1 MRVPLNWLREF
12 VSFDTKPEEIASVLT
27 MLGLEVEAIENTS
40 DDTILDISITPNR
53 PDCLSISGIAREVAL
68 GLGKEFRYS
77 EINIRRPAPSD
88 IRIIID
94 NEGLC
99 PRYAGR
105 VIRNIHVKDSPD
117 WLKKRLEQC
126 GLRTVNNVVDI
137 TNYVLLE
144 LGHPIHAFDLDTL
157 KGNTIR
163 VALAGKNQKI
173 KTLDGIERKLSDETL
188 LIWDSERPVAIA
200 GIMGGLDTEVRP
212 HTKNIFL
219 EGAYFSPVSIRR
231 SSKILGLKTEASY
244 RFERGTDIEGLVFS
258 IDRAVDLIL
267 EICGGELTDVLDEY
281 PSKFKTSEIIL
292 RPQRLKNIIGEE
304 VSYEE
309 IKEILTRLGFPF
321 TFKDGDFIVKTLSR
335 RPDVNLEI
343 DLIEEIA
350 RVRGYGRIPAK
361 MPVVELTFEINKKLK
376 DIELIKTILRAR
388 GFSEAINYSFMDI
401 NSLKALEIPDG
412 DERFSLVEIKNPLRK
427 EDSYLRTTLIPS
439 LLENLRT
446 NIRFGIKDLMLFETA
461 RVFLKKGK
469 GLPTVTSP
477 PMERLHLGIIK
488 WHDSRPVLWRDHL
501 NPFYIL
507 REVIDGLASEFMV
520 KEVVYRASEEPFLH
534 KGQSSDLFIRSN
546 GNDIKIGYTG
556 IVSQRVIDRLDIKT
570 SSPIAILEIDLDT
583 FLSVRGSSPVYKALP
598 RFPYIERDVAV
609 IVDNMIPA
617 EELRRLVLSYP
628 SDIIESVSIFDYYRG
643 GNIPPDKKSIGLRIL
658 YRSRERTLT
667 EEEVEKVHNEIINSL
682 LQKTGGSIRL

>member
-1 MRVPLNWLREF
+1 LRVPLNWLREF
-12 VSFDTKPEEIASVLT
+12 VSFNIKPEEIARGLT
-27 MLGLEVEAIENTS
+27 MLGLEVEAIETTT
-40 DDTILDISITPNR
+40 DETILDISITPNR
-53 PDCLSISGIAREVAL
+53 PDCLSVSGIAREVAIAIREEF
-68 GLGKEFRYS
+68 KEPQ
-77 EINIRRPAPSD
+77 INIRRPAPSGF
-88 IRIIID
+88 RIIID
-94 NEGLC
+94 NEELC

-105 VIRNIHVKDSPD
+105 VIRNICVKDSPD

-126 GLRTVNNVVDI
+126 GLRSVNNVVDI

-144 LGHPIHAFDLDTL
+144 LGHPLHAFDLDTL

-173 KTLDGIERKLSDETL
+173 KTLDGIERKLSDDTL

-231 SSKILGLKTEASY
+231 SSKSLGLKTEASY

-292 RPQRLKNIIGEE
+292 RSQRLKNVIGEE
-304 VSYEE
+304 VAYEE

-350 RVRGYGRIPAK
+350 RVRGYEKIPAK
-361 MPVVELTFEINKKLK
+361 TPVVGLSFEINKKLK

-401 NSLKALEIPDG
+401 NSLKALEIPEG

-469 GLPTVTSP
+469 GLPL
-477 PMERLHLGIIK
+477 ERLHLGIIK
-488 WHDSRPVLWRDHL
+488 WHDSRPVLWRDNL

-507 REVIDGLASEFMV
+507 REIIDGLASEFMV
-520 KEVVYRASEEPFLH
+520 RELLYRASEEPFLH
-534 KGQSSDLFIRSN
+534 KGQSSDLFIKSN
-546 GNDIKIGYTG
+546 GNDIKIGYIG
-556 IVSQRVIDRLDIKT
+556 IVSQKVIDRLDIKT
-570 SSPIAILEIDLDT
+570 SSPVAIIEIDLDT

-617 EELRRLVLSYP
+617 EELRKLVLSYP

-643 GNIPPDKKSIGLRIL
+643 ENIPPDKKSIGLRIL

-667 EEEVEKVHNEIINSL
+667 EEEVEKVHNEIINTL
-682 LQKTGGSIRL
+682 LQKTRGSIRF